1 MFIGV
6 DKMRKALHIKHFSI
20 FPINPCFFPM
30 NLLFPIPYQRF
41 INSFSLLCKRN
52 FSCAGD
58 GRNDAITSGET
69 MLISLTRF
77 SLHPGESSRT
87 PLPDI
92 RALSNNPS
100 RNYLSLIK
108 QLFCVLCKSQKIF
121 FYHSSQ
127 AS

>member
-1 MFIGV
+1 MLIRCVRRFTSSIF
-6 DKMRKALHIKHFSI
+6 LI

-77 SLHPGESSRT
+77 SLHHGESSRT
-87 PLPDI
+87 PFPDI

-100 RNYLSLIK
+100 RNSSASSTA
-108 QLFCVLCKSQKIF
+108 FCDSAITKIF
-121 FYHSSQ
+121 LSFLSSLLK
-127 AS
+127 SS